1 MSDVLTIST
10 IVAETGVDALISVDP
25 IIPIM
30 DKSVAKDYEQKTYQ
44 TGDTVYIRLED
55 QPALPRQ
62 SADIALDPITQD
74 QIAVQVLQWNT
85 AFQLSSLE
93 RDYYLG
99 GESRV
104 RNKVVKPRAETMATQ
119 AALICYNEICSCP
132 GYFTPASGGIP
143 GITALKT
150 ATDWSYGQAALN
162 DQLANN
168 TGLYAIMSNITMA
181 ETSGDLA
188 KAFNPSNESATAFMK
203 GRVKEAMNLNFFQTA
218 NLPIHL
224 NGSQA
229 GSTNGSSGLK
239 VSTNVTSGATTVAV
253 SGGTGTN
260 TITANSLIW
269 FWNGTTGGLSEIQ
282 PHTKN
287 PLARI
292 RTFNVV
298 SDLALSGGAG
308 TLTVYPPIYG
318 PENKKLQNISALPT
332 TANYVGIVGNASTA
346 YEQAVVMK
354 KGASSFIGLSLP
366 DLAAQDVVTRDYEGV
381 EVKVTSGSDIRGYQ
395 NITRM
400 DMLVAAKNRQW
411 RHMYRAF
418 TRAL

>member
-1 MSDVLTIST
+1 MNDVLAIST
-10 IVAETGVDALISVDP
+10 IVADVGVDALISTDP
-25 IIPIM
+25 ILSIM
-30 DKSVAKDYEQKTYQ
+30 DKSVAKDYEQKTYA
-44 TGDTVYIRLED
+44 TGDTVYIRIED
-55 QPALPRQ
+55 QPQLPRQ
-62 SADIALDPITQD
+62 SADISLDPITQD

-85 AFQLSSLE
+85 AFQLSALE
-93 RDYYLG
+93 KDYYLR
-99 GESRV
+99 GEKGV
-104 RNKVVKPRAETMATQ
+104 RKIVKDRAETMATQ
-119 AALICYNEICSCP
+119 AALISYAEICSCP
-132 GYFTPASGGIP
+132 GYFTPASSGIP

-150 ATDWSYGQAALN
+150 ATDWAYGQAALN

-168 TGLYAIMSNITMA
+168 SGLYAIMSNITMA

-188 KAFNPSNESATAFMK
+188 KAFNPSTESATAFMK

-218 NLPIHL
+218 NLPTHT

-239 VSTNVTSGATTVAV
+239 VSTNVTTGATTVAL
-253 SGGTGTN
+253 SGGTGSN

-269 FWNGTTGGLSEIQ
+269 FWNGTTSGLTEVQ

-287 PLARI
+287 ALARI

-298 SDLALSGGAG
+298 SDLTLSSGSG
-308 TLTVYPPIYG
+308 TVTVYPPIYG

-332 TANYVGIVGNASTA
+332 TANYVGIVGNASVT

-366 DLAAQDVVTRDYEGV
+366 DLQAQEVVTRDYEGV
-381 EVKVTSGSDIRGYQ
+381 EVKVTSGSDLRGYQ

-400 DMLVAAKNRQW
+400 DMLVAAKNRQY